1 MARTRKIEVRVPRSD
16 VEVRA
21 RRGYRASASVTT
33 APVLEYEQ
41 PAMTALSA
49 TPAPRHS
56 PSPPVPSTRRCRTG
70 LGLVSV
76 LVGVSGASLTLGRS
90 EDGTQYMA
98 GATVLA
104 RVVGEGQREVARA
117 SQQYRFTGDYE
128 QRNSHRRGVL
138 FFRTASVPAGTHTF
152 EAVVYDVMG
161 ERSSVLRRPL
171 EAIATSDRTVVGDLF
186 VASRAEAAPDAQP
199 GVAQH
204 PLVWEGI
211 LYTPSFGEPVSAAT
225 EFSVTVAL
233 PMVVAGEVP
242 QATLELRRGAETLKT
257 VPLPARHGVARWPAD
272 ARGTCADRRR
282 VGRGVRAA
290 RDGHAGYDDDRA
302 NRDGDFV
309 LMRCGPE
316 GPRYIRR

>member
-1 MARTRKIEVRVPRSD
+1 
-16 VEVRA
+16 
-21 RRGYRASASVTT
+21 
-33 APVLEYEQ
+33 VLEYEQ

-49 TPAPRHS
+49 TPAPSAFPITARALHT
-56 PSPPVPSTRRCRTG
+56 PMPDR

-76 LVGVSGASLTLGRS
+76 LVGVSSPSLTLGRS
-90 EDGTQYMA
+90 EDGAQYMA

-104 RVVGEGQREVARA
+104 RVVGEGQRELARA

-128 QRNSHRRGVL
+128 QRHSHRRGVL

-161 ERSSVLRRPL
+161 DRSSVLRRPL

-225 EFSVTVAL
+225 EFAVTVAL
-233 PMVVAGEVP
+233 PLVVSGELP
-242 QATLELRRGAETLKT
+242 QATLELQRGAETLKT
-257 VPLPARHGVARWPAD
+257 VPLPP
-272 ARGTCADRRR
+272 GTALPDGRLML
-282 VGRGVRAA
+282 VGRVPIDDVSPGSYELSVTVTQGGQAVVRTATVTLTN
-290 RDGHAGYDDDRA
+290 D
-302 NRDGDFV
+302 
-309 LMRCGPE
+309 
-316 GPRYIRR
+316 